1 VNVIAEPDLPEKVG
15 KPTLRGKPAPEDG
28 TVPLSA
34 LPAPL
39 RKLLE
44 ETPRKEW
51 YQIRAVRATYEET
64 IELAMILSALQ
75 FLRKVTPEKLLNRV
89 TDGQVEERY
98 FYGSYREIRDQIRI
112 LREKCEALGRL
123 SGVEVKA
130 WSDGRGR
137 KRKAVTAAPAPATTG
152 VSPEKLR
159 KVS

>member
-1 VNVIAEPDLPEKVG
+1 VVSEPIESETTPKPVG
-15 KPTLRGKPAPEDG
+15 RPKAASDAA
-28 TVPLSA
+28 TVPMAA

-64 IELAMILSALQ
+64 IELAMILGALQ

-112 LREKCEALGRL
+112 LREKCEALGKL

-137 KRKAVTAAPAPATTG
+137 KRKAVPAAPTPSPTG

>member
-1 VNVIAEPDLPEKVG
+1 MTAEPDLLTEKARG
-15 KPTLRGKPAPEDG
+15 PAPQGKPAPEGG
-28 TVPLSA
+28 TVPLAAMS
-34 LPAPL
+34 APL

-112 LREKCEALGRL
+112 LREKCEALGKL

-137 KRKAVTAAPAPATTG
+137 KRKAVTAAPAPAATG

>member
-1 VNVIAEPDLPEKVG
+1 VANEPIEPERTPKPVG
-15 KPTLRGKPAPEDG
+15 RPKATLDAG
-28 TVPLSA
+28 TVPMAA

-64 IELAMILSALQ
+64 IELAMILGALQ

-98 FYGSYREIRDQIRI
+98 FYGSYREIRDQIRV
-112 LREKCEALGRL
+112 LREKCEALAKI
-123 SGVEVKA
+123 SQVDVKA

-137 KRKAVTAAPAPATTG
+137 KRKAAAAAPAAAVHG
-152 VSPEKLR
+152 AIPERLR